1 MGAVAVGGVTLDAVT
16 LDAYGTLVEL
26 DDHVGRLQAELAAA
40 GVEREEHA
48 VAEAFAREVEHY
60 QRHKCEA
67 RDAGSLAELRRDCA
81 AVFAG
86 ALGADLDFTDAL
98 VRAIVFRPLPG
109 VLDALAALRARGLAL
124 AVVSNW
130 DCSLGERLREAG
142 IDLDVTVSCAEAGAA
157 KPDPAIF
164 RLALERLGVQAA
176 RTLHVGDT
184 AEDEEGAR
192 AAGLQ
197 FAPAPLPEVVAA
209 WR

>member
-1 MGAVAVGGVTLDAVT
+1 MIDAVT

-26 DDHVGRLQAELAAA
+26 DDHLGRLRAELAGA
-40 GVEREEHA
+40 GVERDDGA
-48 VAEAFAREVEHY
+48 IAEAFGREVEQY

-67 RDAGSLAELRRDCA
+67 RDAASLAALRRDCA
-81 AVFAG
+81 QAFTEAI
-86 ALGADLDFTDAL
+86 GADIDFTDGLMRAL
-98 VRAIVFRPLPG
+98 VFRPLPG
-109 VLDALAALRARGLAL
+109 VVDAIAALRARGLAL

-130 DCSLGERLREAG
+130 DCSLPERLHEAG
-142 IDLDVTVSCAEAGAA
+142 LDLDVTVSCAEAGAA

-164 RLALERLGVQAA
+164 RLALERLGVRPE

-184 AEDEEGAR
+184 SDDEEGAR

-197 FAPAPLPEVVAA
+197 FAPAPLTEVVAG